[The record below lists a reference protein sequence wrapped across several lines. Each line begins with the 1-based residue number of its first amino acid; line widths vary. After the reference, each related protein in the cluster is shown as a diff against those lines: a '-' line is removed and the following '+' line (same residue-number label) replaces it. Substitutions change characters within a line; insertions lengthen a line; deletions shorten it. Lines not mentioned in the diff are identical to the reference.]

1 MNMHIVVLFYFRTNY
16 CHLTSK
22 IACILIQRFTET
34 IFLLLFTIC
43 SQAQIQVVNKNLTPI
58 AGVQLFNGSKYL
70 AISNDQ
76 GYLNVDT
83 SSILEYTWTL
93 THSGFYTRN
102 ITKATLVNG
111 STIILTRSTSS
122 FDPVVISRKGRSSL
136 YKDLSTPIDLF
147 LKQDKFI
154 PTTNGSRSIEPG
166 K

>member
-1 MNMHIVVLFYFRTNY
+1 M
-16 CHLTSK
+16 
-22 IACILIQRFTET
+22 IQRFTET

-102 ITKATLVNG
+102 ITRAILVNG

-136 YKDLSTPIDLF
+136 YKDLSTPIDLISKTKIS
-147 LKQDKFI
+147 LYQPQTAADLLNLENKVYIQNCI
-154 PTTNGSRSIEPG
+154 ICSIDDT
-166 K
+166 